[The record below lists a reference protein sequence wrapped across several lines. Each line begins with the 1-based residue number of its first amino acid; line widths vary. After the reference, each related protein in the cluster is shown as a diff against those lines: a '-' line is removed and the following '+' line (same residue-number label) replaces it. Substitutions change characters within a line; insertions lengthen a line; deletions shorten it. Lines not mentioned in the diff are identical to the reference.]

1 MAANRIGL
9 IGRLSALILATSIT
23 IALAQNT
30 SNPML
35 SGNTGNPIL
44 SGNSTLVIR
53 GGEALGVGKTE
64 SRKLFNNQF

>member
-53 GGEALGVGKTE
+53 GGVGKTE